1 MNLGENSRYAR
12 SGPTPLQ
19 QDCVFQIWSST
30 ARCNRTV
37 NVSFRS
43 EDSRCGAKPLL
54 PDCVRVNSFG
64 TGSQHIPDLEQHPH
78 HMRVTSFLRFDNPDL
93 KTVLLRD
100 GVRVDSFHFMY
111 YYDTYLSFSALPSS
125 CNTWHRLHSTDILNL
140 IPPRIY

>member
-1 MNLGENSRYAR
+1 MKNLGENSRYAR

-54 PDCVRVNSFG
+54 PDCVRVNSFA
-64 TGSQHIPDLEQHPH
+64 TGSQHIPDLERHPY
-78 HMRVTSFLRFDNPDL
+78 HMLVNSFVRFGFEATP
-93 KTVLLRD
+93 LLRD
-100 GVRVDSFHFMY
+100 GVRVNSFHYVLLRYATIFVFF
-111 YYDTYLSFSALPSS
+111 LRCLHPVALG
-125 CNTWHRLHSTDILNL
+125 IVF
-140 IPPRIY
+140 I